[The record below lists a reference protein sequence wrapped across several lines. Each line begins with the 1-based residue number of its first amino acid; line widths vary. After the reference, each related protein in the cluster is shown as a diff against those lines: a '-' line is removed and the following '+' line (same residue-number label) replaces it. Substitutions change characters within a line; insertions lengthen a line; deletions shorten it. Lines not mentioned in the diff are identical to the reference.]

1 MGTRVTPSAIHF
13 ADKALAGVPRLLD
26 DLQRLV
32 EDRETADIVFI
43 VGREEVPI
51 YAHRLILRASPTPGW
66 HHYENKRRLERGLP
80 IFASQSQFG
89 GHAAILKEPFN
100 GSLSRV
106 KKFFFSCGGKGL
118 FREAEE
124 KEGY

>member
-51 YAHRLILRASPTPGW
+51 YAHRLILRAR
-66 HHYENKRRLERGLP
+66 HNKVKAWVLNMGD
-80 IFASQSQFG
+80 
-89 GHAAILKEPFN
+89 N
-100 GSLSRV
+100 VSLWVFEVFMGAV
-106 KKFFFSCGGKGL
+106 KDPQ
-118 FREAEE
+118 
-124 KEGY
+124 

>member
-51 YAHRLILRASPTPGW
+51 YAHRLILRARYASFKVFLFVIIVLCSISLQNFFR
-66 HHYENKRRLERGLP
+66 YLYIACQNFYNK
-80 IFASQSQFG
+80 Q
-89 GHAAILKEPFN
+89 N
-100 GSLSRV
+100 W
-106 KKFFFSCGGKGL
+106 
-118 FREAEE
+118 
-124 KEGY
+124 

>member
-1 MGTRVTPSAIHF
+1 MGNLCWQLFCFLLLVTYKVTNHPPLSSKMGTRVTPSAIHF

-51 YAHRLILRASPTPGW
+51 YAHRLILRA
-66 HHYENKRRLERGLP
+66 R
-80 IFASQSQFG
+80 
-89 GHAAILKEPFN
+89 
-100 GSLSRV
+100 
-106 KKFFFSCGGKGL
+106 
-118 FREAEE
+118 
-124 KEGY
+124 

>member
-51 YAHRLILRASPTPGW
+51 YAHRLILRARYVSAFFCVMW
-66 HHYENKRRLERGLP
+66 LFSLLLQIIMFAKLEPQLVA
-80 IFASQSQFG
+80 F
-89 GHAAILKEPFN
+89 
-100 GSLSRV
+100 
-106 KKFFFSCGGKGL
+106 
-118 FREAEE
+118 
-124 KEGY
+124 